1 MKKITRLVSLLL
13 TACILSTNAMTV
25 FAARG
30 GETAIMPQWTDVST
44 ILSNM
49 EVDKWGI
56 AKISA
61 SGKASTTSSADSVEI
76 IVDLQRYED
85 GNWNTIKSWS
95 DKQNIQFAAVSER
108 YAIAKGYSYR
118 LYLTV
123 KAYKGTKL
131 LETATDI
138 YYYGAYN

>member
-1 MKKITRLVSLLL
+1 MSMVLV
-13 TACILSTNAMTV
+13 ACILMTNTTTV
-25 FAARG
+25 FAAKDEESG
-30 GETAIMPQWTDVST
+30 IMPQWSDVST
-44 ILSNM
+44 ITSRM

-56 AKISA
+56 ATVSA
-61 SGKASTTSSADSVEI
+61 SGMASSTSSADTVEL

-95 DKQNIQFAAVSER
+95 DKQNIQYASVYEKYAV
-108 YAIAKGYSYR
+108 AKGYSYR

-123 KAYKGTKL
+123 KAYKGSKL